1 MSVLFLLNRPEVGF
15 SEKVSSLSSKYKG
28 VNVVLIIFDALRPD
42 HLSCYGYNK
51 QTCPNIDK
59 LAQEGIIFSNAFCQA
74 SITLPSVT
82 SIFTSLYPYS
92 HRLVYILKDEIPAK
106 VDTLAEVLNAYGY
119 DTAWFGMLDD
129 PHSGSAKGLL
139 KGFNEKYNLTPLEN
153 PQGNKQVLSWLRGHK
168 KFPFFMTIHSYSVH
182 EQFFPF
188 QRFDNEFS
196 RGIPKDFLD
205 LLGTLD
211 KRCWDNLQQMLQVS
225 LKDTE
230 SILGRGWIEKNL
242 NREYFPAAFNSLFNL
257 TETLG
262 QKIVLERTR
271 NKAAIALF
279 ESLDKEQI
287 PYFLSLLD
295 SSIHQIDS
303 DIVGRLVED
312 LRMLGLYDK
321 TIIIITSDHGNLY
334 GEHGKFG
341 HGYYLYDEVM
351 RVPLILRLPDFN
363 KGRVVRE
370 LAQSIDILPT
380 VLGLL
385 AIPLPHQS
393 QGISLVGLIEEKK
406 STLHNEYVFCEPRGN
421 SLGPFAIRSK
431 KWKLMQMP
439 MQENTLIN
447 NVNPDKL
454 EFQLFDLINDPY
466 ELNNLALKEHKVA
479 EILKSRLSL
488 WMDSLVVYQQ
498 GEIDFIPGLQEEI
511 KERIKNTG
519 YW

>member
-1 MSVLFLLNRPEVGF
+1 MSVLFLLNRPDVGF
-15 SEKVSSLSSKYKG
+15 SEKVPRLCAKYKG
-28 VNVVLIIFDALRPD
+28 ANVILIIFDALRLD

-59 LAQEGIIFSNAFCQA
+59 LAREGVIFSNAFCQA

-92 HRLVYILKDEIPAK
+92 HRLVYILNDEIPAQI
-106 VDTLAEVLNAYGY
+106 DTLAEILNTYGY

-139 KGFNEKYNLTPLEN
+139 EGFNEKYNLTPFEN
-153 PQGNKQVLSWLRGHK
+153 PQGNEQVLSWLRGHRK
-168 KFPFFMTIHSYSVH
+168 ASFFMTIHSYSTH

-205 LLGTLD
+205 LLDTLD
-211 KRCWDNLQQMLQVS
+211 KRCWDNLQQMLRVS
-225 LKDTE
+225 LKDAE
-230 SILGRGWIEKNL
+230 SILGGGWIEKNL
-242 NREYFPAAFNSLFNL
+242 NREYFPAAFSSLFNL
-257 TETLG
+257 AETLG
-262 QKIVLERTR
+262 QKIILERTR

-279 ESLDKEQI
+279 ESLDKKQI

-295 SSIHQIDS
+295 SAIYQIDS
-303 DIVGRLVED
+303 DIVGRLVEE
-312 LRMLGLYDK
+312 LRILNFYDK
-321 TIIIITSDHGNLY
+321 TIIIITADHGNLY

-351 RVPLILRLPDFN
+351 RVPLILRLPNLN

-370 LAQSIDILPT
+370 LAQNIDILPT
-380 VLGLL
+380 VLDLL
-385 AIPLPHQS
+385 SIPAPHQA
-393 QGISLVGLIEEKK
+393 QGISLAGLIKREK
-406 STLHNEYVFCEPRGN
+406 SALHNEYVFCEPRGN

-431 KWKLMQMP
+431 NWKLMQMP
-439 MQENTLIN
+439 AQENTQIN

-466 ELNNLALKEHKVA
+466 ELDNLAQKEHKVV
-479 EILKSRLSL
+479 ETLQSRLSS

-498 GEIDFIPGLQEEI
+498 GENDFVPGLQEET